1 VYGVYAINKAWG
13 SLQCVFLSSLLFSS
27 LLFSSVLTGSAHA
40 QALGEVDSRNA
51 DATIISADMGWSF
64 SSTVQHLIDQETFS
78 ALVHQ
83 LQGDYP
89 TTFADSVFA
98 NVPGGTSNIYFKG
111 SIPSGATA
119 AASATGL
126 SINLVGGAP
135 YSADEMQ
142 QQIDYAGD
150 YLDSKGY
157 TNYVLSFVDDTLEV
171 TIGNG
176 QPAPSFPGTVTA
188 TVIVELSSNPVA
200 WFDSASG
207 RGGMWAQTPGGSN
220 TCTTSFTV
228 RDVITSVTGVTT
240 AEHCGA
246 LGTIANP
253 FDPTDT
259 TPVSFET
266 EHFGVLGDFQWHS
279 TPSRPDFAEFW
290 SNQLGERRQ
299 VNSVARGFSRNDLTC
314 FYGQASDQRFCT
326 RVRRT
331 NATLRDTSYSL
342 TRIRYLVSTAGT
354 LTVGGD
360 SGGPWTVGSRAQGV
374 HSGSGAR
381 LGGRRAFF
389 SKPTHV
395 ENILG
400 VEIVVQ

>member
-1 VYGVYAINKAWG
+1 
-13 SLQCVFLSSLLFSS
+13 
-27 LLFSSVLTGSAHA
+27 
-40 QALGEVDSRNA
+40 
-51 DATIISADMGWSF
+51 MGWSF

-83 LQGDYP
+83 LEGDYP

-98 NVPGGTSNIYFKG
+98 PIPGGTSEVYFKG
-111 SIPSGATA
+111 AVPAGATSA
-119 AASATGL
+119 ANATGL
-126 SINLVGGAP
+126 TISLNGNAP
-135 YSADEMQ
+135 YSAADME

-150 YLDSKGY
+150 YMDSKGY

-171 TIGNG
+171 TVGNG

-188 TVIVELSSNPVA
+188 NVVVELSSNPVV
-200 WFDSASG
+200 WLDSRSG
-207 RGGMWAQTPGGSN
+207 RGGMWTQNPLGN
-220 TCTTSFTV
+220 NWCTTSFAV
-228 RDVITSVTGVTT
+228 RDENTGVEGVST

-246 LGTIANP
+246 LSTISNP
-253 FDPTDT
+253 FDDSDT
-259 TPVSFET
+259 TTLTFEA
-266 EHFGVLGDFQWHS
+266 EHYGNRGDVQRHS
-279 TPSRPDFAEFW
+279 TDNRPDFAQYW
-290 SNQLGERRQ
+290 ATPGHQPRQ